1 MVERLKNP
9 IIVSLETH
17 LAGISAQTQ
26 KEFDNLEA
34 FRRRFELVL
43 EREGGCRQQARK
55 RIPGPRVGHDNRRS
69 KFRTSALLLSRFRL
83 LPHPDTTLR
92 LSDVTRPP
100 RAWQMRCGP
109 GALRSQPTAV

>member
-43 EREGGCRQQARK
+43 ERETTGARNSARAPCCFRDFVCSPI
-55 RIPGPRVGHDNRRS
+55 RIPRS
-69 KFRTSALLLSRFRL
+69 
-83 LPHPDTTLR
+83 
-92 LSDVTRPP
+92 V
-100 RAWQMRCGP
+100 
-109 GALRSQPTAV
+109 